1 VFLSAVWWRWPG
13 TDGAERKGRGKWQQY
28 VQQSEE
34 RRGGCE
40 AEERRIW
47 AGKIRETRGGREEDT
62 ESG

>member
-1 VFLSAVWWRWPG
+1 VA
-13 TDGAERKGRGKWQQY
+13 AQY

-34 RRGGCE
+34 RREEGCE

-62 ESG
+62 ESA